1 MDNLAPKEIA
11 DEEMI
16 NQAFHELL
24 NDYLNT
30 KHRKKVEIITK
41 AFNFANQAHKGIK
54 RRSGEP
60 YIMHPIAVA
69 SIVCNEIG
77 LGSTSICAALL
88 HDVVEDTDYTVEDIE
103 NIFGPKIAQI
113 VDGLTKI
120 SGGIFGDRASAQ
132 AENFKKLLL
141 TMSSDIRVITKA
153 FNFANQ
159 AHKGIKRRSGEPYI
173 MHPIAV
179 ASIVCNEIGLGS
191 TSICAALLHDVVED
205 TDYTVE
211 DIENIFGPKIAQIV
225 DGLTKI
231 SGGIFGDRASA
242 QAENFK
248 KLLLTMSSDIRVILI
263 KIADRLHN
271 MRTLGSM
278 LPNKQYKIAGETLY
292 IYAPLANRLGLYKIK
307 TELENLSFKYEH
319 PEEYAEI
326 EEKLNATAAERDKV
340 FNDFT
345 APIRTQ
351 LDKMGLK
358 YRILARVKSI
368 YSIWNKMQTKHVPF
382 EEIYDLLA
390 VRIIFEPRNEEEELN
405 DCFDIYVSISKIY
418 KPHPD
423 RLRDWVSHPK
433 ANGYQ
438 ALHVTLMGNN
448 GQWIE
453 VQIRSER
460 MNDVAEQGFAAHWK
474 YKEGGGS
481 EDEGEL
487 EKWLRTIK
495 EILDDPQPDAIDF
508 LDTIKLNLFASEIFV
523 FTPKGELKT
532 MPQNSTA
539 LDFAFSL
546 HTDIGSHCI
555 GAKVNHKLVPLSHK
569 LQSGDQVEIL
579 TSKSQRVQPQWE
591 VFATTARARAKIAAI
606 LRKERKANQKI
617 GEEILSEFL
626 KKEEVRPEEAVIEKL
641 RKLHNAKNEEELLA
655 AIGSKAIVL
664 GEADKNEL
672 KEKQTSNWKKYLT
685 FSFGNSKEKQEEK
698 EPQEKEKINP
708 KEVLKLT
715 EESLQKKY
723 IMAECCHPIPGDDV
737 LGYVDENDRIII
749 HKRQCPVAAKLKS
762 SYGNRILATEWDTH
776 KELSFLVYIYIK
788 GIDNMGLLNE
798 VTQVISRQLNVNIRK
813 LTIETEDGIF
823 EGKIQLWV
831 HDVDDVKTICNNLK
845 KIQNIKQV
853 SRVEE

>member
-141 TMSSDIRVITKA
+141 TMS
-153 FNFANQ
+153 N
-159 AHKGIKRRSGEPYI
+159 
-173 MHPIAV
+173 
-179 ASIVCNEIGLGS
+179 
-191 TSICAALLHDVVED
+191 
-205 TDYTVE
+205 
-211 DIENIFGPKIAQIV
+211 
-225 DGLTKI
+225 
-231 SGGIFGDRASA
+231 
-242 QAENFK
+242 
-248 KLLLTMSSDIRVILI
+248 DIRVILI

-345 APIRTQ
+345 TPIRTQ

>member
-1 MDNLAPKEIA
+1 MRDVENCLFLQQLKKGEQDMEENVGQKDKEKVE
-11 DEEMI
+11 EEMI
-16 NQAFHELL
+16 EQAFQQLL
-24 NDYLNT
+24 NDYLAT
-30 KHRKKVEIITK
+30 KHRKRIEIITK

-60 YIMHPIAVA
+60 YIMHPLAVA
-69 SIVCNEIG
+69 QIVCNEIG

-141 TMSSDIRVITKA
+141 TMSD
-153 FNFANQ
+153 
-159 AHKGIKRRSGEPYI
+159 
-173 MHPIAV
+173 
-179 ASIVCNEIGLGS
+179 
-191 TSICAALLHDVVED
+191 
-205 TDYTVE
+205 
-211 DIENIFGPKIAQIV
+211 
-225 DGLTKI
+225 
-231 SGGIFGDRASA
+231 
-242 QAENFK
+242 
-248 KLLLTMSSDIRVILI
+248 DIRVILI

-278 LPNKQYKIAGETLY
+278 LPNKQFKIAGETLY

-319 PEEYAEI
+319 PEEYQEI
-326 EEKLNATAAERDKV
+326 EEKLAATATERDKV

-345 APIRTQ
+345 APIRAQ

-358 YRILARVKSI
+358 FRILARVKSI

-390 VRIIFEPRNEEEELN
+390 VRIIFEPRNADEELN

-474 YKEGGGS
+474 YKDGGGS

-487 EKWLRTIK
+487 DKCLRTIK

-523 FTPKGELKT
+523 FTPKGEIKT

-569 LQSGDQVEIL
+569 LQSGDQVEVL
-579 TSKSQRVQPQWE
+579 TSKSQRVQPEWE

-606 LRKERKANQKI
+606 LRKEQRNSQKE
-617 GEEILSEFL
+617 GETLLNEFF
-626 KKEEVRPEEAVIEKL
+626 KKEELRLDDLLIDKL
-641 RKLHNAKNEEELLA
+641 VKAHNMKNRDEFLI
-655 AIGSKAIVL
+655 AIGNKKIVL
-664 GEADKNEL
+664 GDLDKNAL
-672 KEKQTSNWKKYLT
+672 KEKQGTNWKKFLT
-685 FSFGNSKEKQEEK
+685 FSFGGNKDNKEPIEEK
-698 EPQEKEKINP
+698 PLQEKEKINT
-708 KEVLKLT
+708 KQILKLT
-715 EESLQKKY
+715 EENIQKNY

-737 LGYVDENDRIII
+737 LGYMDENDRIII
-749 HKRQCPVAAKLKS
+749 HKRQCPVAARLKS

-776 KELSFLVYIYIK
+776 KELSFLVNIYIK
-788 GIDNMGLLNE
+788 GIDAMGLLNE

-813 LTIETEDGIF
+813 LSIETTDGIF
-823 EGKIQLWV
+823 EGNIQLYV

-845 KIQNIKQV
+845 QIQNIKQV
-853 SRVEE
+853 TRVEG